1 MAQESFFEK
10 ILWNSYGVSGKYP
23 KISLF
28 QSFPSVKFKSL
39 PRSTSLSSRRLE
51 VVGARKNGA
60 CEGDT
65 RVYLPSGG
73 ASLCRPLQEE
83 PPALKIGQI

>member
-10 ILWNSYGVSGKYP
+10 ILWNSYGVSGKYS

-39 PRSTSLSSRRLE
+39 PTINKLE
-51 VVGARKNGA
+51 
-60 CEGDT
+60 
-65 RVYLPSGG
+65 
-73 ASLCRPLQEE
+73 
-83 PPALKIGQI
+83 

>member
-10 ILWNSYGVSGKYP
+10 ILRNSYGVSGKYP

-28 QSFPSVKFKSL
+28 QSPQNLNRSL
-39 PRSTSLSSRRLE
+39 RSTSLSSRRLE
-51 VVGARKNGA
+51 VMGARKNGA
-60 CEGDT
+60 CERDT
-65 RVYLPSGG
+65 RIYLPSGG
-73 ASLCRPLQEE
+73 ASLCRLLQEA